1 MQLACSI
8 SKLIPLCKNQTSQSA
23 KATATVLVS
32 EAPVNSGIDLTAV
45 DKNMRAQGDFFRP
58 VHGVWLTQT
67 AIPAD
72 KSRYGSCNVLYDDN
86 QENLKT
92 FIQKSA
98 NTEA

>member
-8 SKLIPLCKNQTSQSA
+8 SKLIPLCKNQTSQS
-23 KATATVLVS
+23 ATVLVS